1 MGTRAEK
8 MEPSP
13 WGGAEESVKDAL
25 PWAVTGRLRVV
36 RGSQELPGGA
46 ESTARRPSSDVE
58 NFVRLELIS
67 RKEN

>member
-25 PWAVTGRLRVV
+25 PWAVTGRPKWYIR
-36 RGSQELPGGA
+36 SQELPGGA
-46 ESTARRPSSDVE
+46 ESTAREDLP
-58 NFVRLELIS
+58 LM
-67 RKEN
+67 